1 MNTNQTPALAF
12 GYYGYHAHQGTK
24 RHIWPHFIPFGEPL
38 TRFGVC
44 LVLLVWRLKFSY
56 SAKV

>member
-24 RHIWPHFIPFGEPL
+24 RHIYGPILFHSVNLSLDLAYAWFF
-38 TRFGVC
+38 
-44 LVLLVWRLKFSY
+44 
-56 SAKV
+56 